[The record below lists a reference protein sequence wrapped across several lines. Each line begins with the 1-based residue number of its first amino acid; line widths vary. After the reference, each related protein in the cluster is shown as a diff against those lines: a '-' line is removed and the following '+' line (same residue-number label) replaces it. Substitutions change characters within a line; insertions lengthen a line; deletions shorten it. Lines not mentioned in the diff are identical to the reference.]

1 MTTTNTTPAPAATRV
16 DDGGPA
22 FPVEVDANQPDGRQT
37 GNTVWQAYGMSLR
50 DYFAAQSLSTIISLT
65 QHRDGS
71 WDEVA
76 VAVGAYAIADAM
88 LQARKQ

>member
-1 MTTTNTTPAPAATRV
+1 MKN
-16 DDGGPA
+16 GGAA
-22 FPVEVDANQPDGRQT
+22 FPQHGWSRDPEANKYMQDKG
-37 GNTVWQAYGMSLR
+37 GMSLR